1 MAFVEKRKRGT
12 WVGFIIDMHAQ
23 ESTTS
28 WMRWMGTL
36 ILTNI
41 MLMWTL
47 TCLFDADWKFNLS
60 LEEMPLGL
68 LGIVTTV
75 IGGKVLQSMTEK
87 NKNTTGNQEGQA

>member
-36 ILTNI
+36 ILTNHNADV
-41 MLMWTL
+41 
-47 TCLFDADWKFNLS
+47 DADML
-60 LEEMPLGL
+60 
-68 LGIVTTV
+68 I
-75 IGGKVLQSMTEK
+75 
-87 NKNTTGNQEGQA
+87 